1 MQYDLHK
8 PEPPTDDKRWKLVS
22 ATMRRCG
29 GDARALIETLHTV
42 QDTFG
47 YLDPD
52 ALELRRRFSLRVPY
66 STVFGVAT
74 FYHYFS
80 LSPPG
85 EHTCVVCTGTACHI
99 KGAGEIL
106 EALEAEFD
114 VAPGETSDDDELSVM
129 TARCIGAC
137 GLAPVA
143 VIDGDVM
150 GNLQTRETV
159 ERVHTAL
166 ETEREE
172 MRDAS

>member
-52 ALELRRRFSLRVPY
+52 ALKFVAVSLRVPY

-74 FYHYFS
+74 FYHHFS
-80 LSPPG
+80 MKPPG
-85 EHTCVVCTGTACHI
+85 DHTCVVCTGTACHI
-99 KGAGEIL
+99 KGAGELL
-106 EALEAEFD
+106 EKIEQEFG
-114 VAPGETSDDDELSVM
+114 VAAGETREDGKISVLE
-129 TARCIGAC
+129 ARCIGAC

-143 VIDGDVM
+143 TFDGDVA
-150 GNLQTRETV
+150 GKLSGDETLARIHGMV
-159 ERVHTAL
+159 DDEL
-166 ETEREE
+166 
-172 MRDAS
+172 